1 MASSTVVEYEFGG
14 PLGATAITIG
24 LPLLLTFFA
33 FGCNDV
39 SGCPVPSLLSPRTF
53 TWEKWAAETGW
64 PEGGIWA
71 LFDWKVTVAVLA
83 YYVFVLLLW
92 RLLPAQKV
100 HGTKLVH
107 HGRPLE
113 YRMNAFSTS
122 VAVFAA
128 CAIGTYL
135 QGAEFPVWTYI
146 VDHYVQILTANVL
159 ISFALATYLYIS
171 SFSVGTNYPNKDLRE
186 LAAGGRTGNIIY
198 DFYIGRELNPR
209 VTLPLFGEIDIKTW
223 CEMYPG
229 LTGWILLD
237 LAFVAKQYRNFGYV
251 SDSILLIT
259 FFQGFYVLNSH
270 YNELGLLT
278 MMDIT
283 TDGMGF
289 MLSFGDLV
297 WVPFLY
303 STQCRYL
310 SVYPLQLGWLNIAAV
325 SAVFALGLYIFRAAN
340 DQKHMFRTH
349 PNDPSVAGLSYI
361 QTKRGTRLLTAGWWG
376 MSRHINYFGDWLQ
389 ALPFSLPTGM
399 AGYLIY
405 PAGSIVAASQSFQMI
420 DGRKV
425 VQGKAQGWGIIF
437 TYFYVLYFAILLM
450 HRERR
455 DDAMSPKHTFRRGF
469 TMKMADFVCPSDT
482 FQACPPH
489 LRTTFSQEDRFR
501 FTPVKA
507 TRAAPRPWERKPST
521 AFRAR
526 GKSRKVWKRF
536 RTSFNSM
543 KALQQLIAAERHTV
557 DDDLHLEINTSRNPG
572 LRRGVKRRCFALEAD
587 ALEDSVRGRSFLET
601 QWESEVNGRRREF
614 ILLVLQDIIQSDGLT
629 TPGKLPLIYSDF
641 VDIPDEP
648 VENDSLQPEE
658 SCDDV
663 KDDQEVPTSTLEEE
677 LAENPADMDESPS
690 LIPETPTKLA
700 SDAAYSRSLHGL
712 SPLVVGGMVFGTPDL
727 RTREDVE
734 QPTVH
739 LSDAIE
745 DEPTTPQDDGHDE
758 DTVSTMIGEE
768 HTDGEPTVPVDVETL
783 DEPAAAT
790 VAAPVQELTSA
801 QESTLVRSALRSS
814 LDGEDTELL
823 NNFLS
828 KAKAKREA
836 KAAMVAQEQEQET
849 EKTEPEPEVPVIVA
863 SPTPARRALEDLD
876 TNSPSPQKPQLS
888 PTKEKDEASPQ
899 PSSPRRSTRPRTVRS
914 SNLLTTI
921 TAAAAVRNTLSLRRA
936 KGTEFVFL
944 QRTEAQELALTTRRN
959 TRLNKGNAQA
969 PKFVLQGLTRKSPA
983 SGKKAD
989 TAPCTDS
996 ETTGDVSERPHKTAK
1011 KHVSW
1016 NDEELVQFDDGSEAA
1031 KGDEHDVASRGSK
1044 GKSPEKRKAA
1054 SSRTTRSQ
1062 VAQKSGGEDRAD
1074 AAATAPATATP
1085 RTRRVR
1091 RLGPGAPKADSTAA
1105 TAVSN
1110 VSLSSLSSPSSD
1122 NSAST
1127 AEQRK
1132 KLTPK
1137 SPRRVP
1143 ATPSKPASDSIKT
1156 SLRSSS
1162 AKTNL
1167 LKINAGSTPV
1177 PRKMRPRA

>member
-1 MASSTVVEYEFGG
+1 
-14 PLGATAITIG
+14 
-24 LPLLLTFFA
+24 
-33 FGCNDV
+33 
-39 SGCPVPSLLSPRTF
+39 
-53 TWEKWAAETGW
+53 
-64 PEGGIWA
+64 
-71 LFDWKVTVAVLA
+71 
-83 YYVFVLLLW
+83 
-92 RLLPAQKV
+92 
-100 HGTKLVH
+100 
-107 HGRPLE
+107 
-113 YRMNAFSTS
+113 
-122 VAVFAA
+122 
-128 CAIGTYL
+128 
-135 QGAEFPVWTYI
+135 
-146 VDHYVQILTANVL
+146 
-159 ISFALATYLYIS
+159 
-171 SFSVGTNYPNKDLRE
+171 
-186 LAAGGRTGNIIY
+186 
-198 DFYIGRELNPR
+198 
-209 VTLPLFGEIDIKTW
+209 
-223 CEMYPG
+223 
-229 LTGWILLD
+229 
-237 LAFVAKQYRNFGYV
+237 
-251 SDSILLIT
+251 
-259 FFQGFYVLNSH
+259 
-270 YNELGLLT
+270 
-278 MMDIT
+278 
-283 TDGMGF
+283 
-289 MLSFGDLV
+289 
-297 WVPFLY
+297 
-303 STQCRYL
+303 
-310 SVYPLQLGWLNIAAV
+310 
-325 SAVFALGLYIFRAAN
+325 
-340 DQKHMFRTH
+340 
-349 PNDPSVAGLSYI
+349 
-361 QTKRGTRLLTAGWWG
+361 
-376 MSRHINYFGDWLQ
+376 
-389 ALPFSLPTGM
+389 
-399 AGYLIY
+399 
-405 PAGSIVAASQSFQMI
+405 
-420 DGRKV
+420 
-425 VQGKAQGWGIIF
+425 
-437 TYFYVLYFAILLM
+437 
-450 HRERR
+450 
-455 DDAMSPKHTFRRGF
+455 
-469 TMKMADFVCPSDT
+469 MKMADFVCPSDT

-587 ALEDSVRGRSFLET
+587 DLEDGVRGRSFLET
-601 QWESEVNGRRREF
+601 QWESEVNGRRR
-614 ILLVLQDIIQSDGLT
+614 
-629 TPGKLPLIYSDF
+629 KLPLIYSDF

-648 VENDSLQPEE
+648 VEYDSLQPEE

-663 KDDQEVPTSTLEEE
+663 KNDQELPTSTLEE
-677 LAENPADMDESPS
+677 LAENPADMDESSSP
-690 LIPETPTKLA
+690 IPETPTKLA
-700 SDAAYSRSLHGL
+700 SDAAYSRSLHGQ
-712 SPLVVGGMVFGTPDL
+712 SPLVVGGMVVGTPDL

-734 QPTVH
+734 QPTVQ
-739 LSDAIE
+739 LSDASE
-745 DEPTTPQDDGHDE
+745 EKPATPEHDGHVE
-758 DTVSTMIGEE
+758 NTVSTMIGEE
-768 HTDGEPTVPVDVETL
+768 HTDEEPTVPVEVETL
-783 DEPAAAT
+783 EEPAAAT
-790 VAAPVQELTSA
+790 VAAPVQELTTE

-836 KAAMVAQEQEQET
+836 KAAMVAQEP
-849 EKTEPEPEVPVIVA
+849 EKTEPEVSVVVA
-863 SPTPARRALEDLD
+863 SPTPPARRALEDLD

-959 TRLNKGNAQA
+959 TRLNKGNALA
-969 PKFVLQGLTRKSPA
+969 PKFVLQGLTRKSPE
-983 SGKKAD
+983 SGKKAG

-1031 KGDEHDVASRGSK
+1031 KGEEHDVASRGSK

-1074 AAATAPATATP
+1074 AAPTAPATATP

-1105 TAVSN
+1105 TAVSS
-1110 VSLSSLSSPSSD
+1110 VSLSSPSSSSD

>member
-92 RLLPAQKV
+92 RLLPAQRV

-122 VAVFAA
+122 VAVFAV

-171 SFSVGTNYPNKDLRE
+171 SFSVDTNYPNKDLRE

-325 SAVFALGLYIFRAAN
+325 SAVFTLGLYIFRAAN

-425 VQGKAQGWGIIF
+425 VQGEAQGWGTIF

-543 KALQQLIAAERHTV
+543 KALQQLIAAERHT
-557 DDDLHLEINTSRNPG
+557 INTSRNPG
-572 LRRGVKRRCFALEAD
+572 LRRAD
-587 ALEDSVRGRSFLET
+587 ALEDS
-601 QWESEVNGRRREF
+601 WESEVNGRR
-614 ILLVLQDIIQSDGLT
+614 QIIQSNGLT

-648 VENDSLQPEE
+648 

-663 KDDQEVPTSTLEEE
+663 KDDQEEE
-677 LAENPADMDESPS
+677 LAEDPADMDESPS

-712 SPLVVGGMVFGTPDL
+712 SPLVVDL
-727 RTREDVE
+727 RTREDIE

-768 HTDGEPTVPVDVETL
+768 RTDEEPTVPVDVETL
-783 DEPAAAT
+783 DDPAAAT
-790 VAAPVQELTSA
+790 VAAPVQELTSV

-836 KAAMVAQEQEQET
+836 KAAMVAQEQEP
-849 EKTEPEPEVPVIVA
+849 EKSEPEPEVPVVVA

-888 PTKEKDEASPQ
+888 PTKEKDEAGPQ

-914 SNLLTTI
+914 TNLLTTI

-969 PKFVLQGLTRKSPA
+969 PKFVLQGLTRKSP

-996 ETTGDVSERPHKTAK
+996 DTTGDVSERPHKTAK

-1044 GKSPEKRKAA
+1044 GKTPEKRKAA

-1074 AAATAPATATP
+1074 AAATASATATP

-1110 VSLSSLSSPSSD
+1110 VSLSSPSSPSSD

-1143 ATPSKPASDSIKT
+1143 ATPLKPASDSIKT

>member
-1 MASSTVVEYEFGG
+1 
-14 PLGATAITIG
+14 
-24 LPLLLTFFA
+24 
-33 FGCNDV
+33 
-39 SGCPVPSLLSPRTF
+39 
-53 TWEKWAAETGW
+53 
-64 PEGGIWA
+64 
-71 LFDWKVTVAVLA
+71 
-83 YYVFVLLLW
+83 
-92 RLLPAQKV
+92 
-100 HGTKLVH
+100 
-107 HGRPLE
+107 
-113 YRMNAFSTS
+113 MN
-122 VAVFAA
+122 
-128 CAIGTYL
+128 
-135 QGAEFPVWTYI
+135 
-146 VDHYVQILTANVL
+146 
-159 ISFALATYLYIS
+159 
-171 SFSVGTNYPNKDLRE
+171 
-186 LAAGGRTGNIIY
+186 
-198 DFYIGRELNPR
+198 
-209 VTLPLFGEIDIKTW
+209 
-223 CEMYPG
+223 
-229 LTGWILLD
+229 
-237 LAFVAKQYRNFGYV
+237 
-251 SDSILLIT
+251 
-259 FFQGFYVLNSH
+259 
-270 YNELGLLT
+270 
-278 MMDIT
+278 
-283 TDGMGF
+283 
-289 MLSFGDLV
+289 
-297 WVPFLY
+297 
-303 STQCRYL
+303 
-310 SVYPLQLGWLNIAAV
+310 
-325 SAVFALGLYIFRAAN
+325 
-340 DQKHMFRTH
+340 
-349 PNDPSVAGLSYI
+349 
-361 QTKRGTRLLTAGWWG
+361 
-376 MSRHINYFGDWLQ
+376 
-389 ALPFSLPTGM
+389 
-399 AGYLIY
+399 
-405 PAGSIVAASQSFQMI
+405 
-420 DGRKV
+420 
-425 VQGKAQGWGIIF
+425 
-437 TYFYVLYFAILLM
+437 
-450 HRERR
+450 
-455 DDAMSPKHTFRRGF
+455 
-469 TMKMADFVCPSDT
+469 
-482 FQACPPH
+482 
-489 LRTTFSQEDRFR
+489 
-501 FTPVKA
+501 
-507 TRAAPRPWERKPST
+507 
-521 AFRAR
+521 
-526 GKSRKVWKRF
+526 
-536 RTSFNSM
+536 
-543 KALQQLIAAERHTV
+543 
-557 DDDLHLEINTSRNPG
+557 
-572 LRRGVKRRCFALEAD
+572 
-587 ALEDSVRGRSFLET
+587 
-601 QWESEVNGRRREF
+601 
-614 ILLVLQDIIQSDGLT
+614 
-629 TPGKLPLIYSDF
+629 
-641 VDIPDEP
+641 
-648 VENDSLQPEE
+648 
-658 SCDDV
+658 
-663 KDDQEVPTSTLEEE
+663 DDQEVPTSTLEEE

-758 DTVSTMIGEE
+758 DTVSTMIGEK
-768 HTDGEPTVPVDVETL
+768 HTDEEPTVPVDVETL
-783 DEPAAAT
+783 DDPAAAT

-836 KAAMVAQEQEQET
+836 KAAMVAQEQEP
-849 EKTEPEPEVPVIVA
+849 EKSEPEPEVPVVVA

-876 TNSPSPQKPQLS
+876 TNSPSPQKPQPS

-969 PKFVLQGLTRKSPA
+969 PKFVLQGLTRKSP

-1044 GKSPEKRKAA
+1044 GKTPEKRKAA

-1110 VSLSSLSSPSSD
+1110 VSLSSPSSPSSD

-1143 ATPSKPASDSIKT
+1143 ATLSKPASDSIKT

>member
-64 PEGGIWA
+64 PEGGIRA

-159 ISFALATYLYIS
+159 VSFALATYLYIS
-171 SFSVGTNYPNKDLRE
+171 SFSVDTKYPNKDLRE
-186 LAAGGRTGNIIY
+186 LAAGGRTDNIIY

-310 SVYPLQLGWLNIAAV
+310 SVYPLQLGWLNIAVV

-361 QTKRGTRLLTAGWWG
+361 QTQRGTRLLTAGWWG

-425 VQGKAQGWGIIF
+425 VQGEAQGWGIIF

-489 LRTTFSQEDRFR
+489 LRATFSQEDRFR

-601 QWESEVNGRRREF
+601 QWESE
-614 ILLVLQDIIQSDGLT
+614 IIQLDGLT

-677 LAENPADMDESPS
+677 LAENPANMDESPS

-768 HTDGEPTVPVDVETL
+768 HTDEEPTVPVDVETL

-836 KAAMVAQEQEQET
+836 KAAMVAQEQEQEQET
-849 EKTEPEPEVPVIVA
+849 DKTEPEPEVPVIVA

-996 ETTGDVSERPHKTAK
+996 ETTGDVSERPRKTAK

-1110 VSLSSLSSPSSD
+1110 VSLSSPSSPTSD